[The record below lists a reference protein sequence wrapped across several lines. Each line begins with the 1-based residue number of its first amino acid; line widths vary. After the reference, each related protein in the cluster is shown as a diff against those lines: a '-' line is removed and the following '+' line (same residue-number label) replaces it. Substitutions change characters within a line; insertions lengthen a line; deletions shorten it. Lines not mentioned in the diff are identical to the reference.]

1 VRAIVLLAWN
11 YLREQKIFLVVLA
24 VYLGIG
30 TGWLLLSPETPQLED
45 LGFLVKQQAGYAIAF
60 GLFITSGAIFTDRR
74 TRRILLVLA
83 KGIERSQYLAGIY
96 LGSSIALVGYLFLSW
111 LAGGIL
117 LGRFGLPWSSVTEM
131 MLAAL
136 VATLLSAVI
145 ALLYSTMMH
154 PLLAVGVSVVT
165 MAVPHALAKVVNPA
179 FDAVLPVYAIS
190 GAVIGWTPN
199 QPLALSGYML
209 LIAIAE
215 VGVFFLIA
223 TISFRGRDL
232 ALSVD

>member
-1 VRAIVLLAWN
+1 VRAIIILAWN
-11 YLREQKIFLVVLA
+11 YLREQKIFLIVLS

-30 TGWLLLSPETPQLED
+30 TGWLALSPETPQLDD
-45 LGFLVKQQAGYAIAF
+45 LTFLVKQQAGYAIAF

-83 KGIERSQYLAGIY
+83 KGIDRSQYLAGIY
-96 LGSSIALVGYLFLSW
+96 LGSCIVLVGYLFLSW
-111 LAGGIL
+111 LAAGIL
-117 LGRFGLPWSSVTEM
+117 LTRFGLPWGSLTEM

-154 PLLAVGVSVVT
+154 PLLAVGASVAT
-165 MAVPHALAKVVNPA
+165 MAIPHAIAKVIDPA
-179 FDAVLPVYAIS
+179 FDAVLPVYALS

-199 QPLALSGYML
+199 EPLALPPYL
-209 LIAIAE
+209 LLVAVAE
-215 VGVFFLIA
+215 IGVFFLVA
-223 TISFRGRDL
+223 VLTFRGRDL

>member
-1 VRAIVLLAWN
+1 MRAICLLAWN
-11 YLREQKIFLVVLA
+11 YLREQKIFLIVIS

-30 TGWLLLSPETPQLED
+30 TGWLALSPETPQLED
-45 LGFLVKQQAGYAIAF
+45 LSFLVKQQAGYAIAF

-83 KGIERSQYLAGIY
+83 KGIDRSQYLAGIY
-96 LGSSIALVGYLFLSW
+96 LGSCIVLIGYLFLSW
-111 LAGGIL
+111 LGAGIL
-117 LGRFGLPWSSVTEM
+117 LARSGLPWNSLTEM

-154 PLLAVGVSVVT
+154 PLLAVGASVVT
-165 MAVPHALAKVVNPA
+165 MGIPHAMAKVIAPA
-179 FDAVLPVYAIS
+179 FDALLPVYAIS
-190 GAVIGWTPN
+190 GAVISWTPN
-199 QPLALSGYML
+199 EPLAMPPYL
-209 LIAIAE
+209 LLVAVAE
-215 VGVFFLIA
+215 VGVFFLLA
-223 TISFRGRDL
+223 VLTFRGRDL